1 MKAILNIYADC
12 TSEQPTKTYTCHRLL
27 LGVSVKIEELQKK
40 INETNDAKE
49 QEKYTIQIIKTIFP
63 TFDEKEFYYIDPK
76 EWVGFC
82 NEITNESAQVQQAA
96 IKN

>member
-40 INETNDAKE
+40 INETKDAKE

-63 TFDEKEFYYIDPK
+63 TFDEKEFYNIDPV
-76 EWVGFC
+76 EWLAFC
-82 NEITNESAQVQQAA
+82 NTITNESAQVQQAA